1 MIKYLF
7 NKTRF
12 IVRYILVIFL
22 AFVIIESVSRG
33 FLWIVTKDLKVF
45 FYGFNK
51 DIKIDIFHLRKLDI
65 KLTDLYLINQ
75 STLKNKSNYK
85 KQVIVGENIKIWT
98 FGGSTTVG
106 KTCGKNASSWSE
118 ELVKL
123 NNNIEIHNFSH
134 NGIDSERSL
143 YELRQAILKKKVP
156 KIVIW
161 AHKFNEINVI
171 YQGLRSNKYKI
182 NRVFSE
188 QSKKKLN
195 LLFLKLDTTFKNNF
209 LSYKILDNFIISIS
223 RKIIR
228 NFGKERINKDLSN
241 EDYEYAS
248 INYKIH
254 VMEAIKL
261 SKENGIEK
269 FILLSLPSRHDYEKK
284 MKDLFFIH
292 YYKKVKELIKD
303 DYVNF
308 IDLSKHPNFANDN
321 ENFFCDEVH
330 KTLLGNSTVAEILN
344 EYF

>member
-12 IVRYILVIFL
+12 VVRYILIIFL

-33 FLWIVTKDLKVF
+33 FVMAVTKDFKVF
-45 FYGFNK
+45 LYGFNK

-75 STLKNKSNYK
+75 SMLKNKSNYK
-85 KQVIVGENIKIWT
+85 KQMITGEKIKIWT
-98 FGGSTTVG
+98 FGGSTSVG
-106 KTCGKNASSWSE
+106 KTCGKNASSWPD

-123 NNNIEIHNFSH
+123 NHNIEIDNFSL
-134 NGIDSERSL
+134 NGVDSERSL
-143 YELRQAILKKKVP
+143 YEFRQGILKKKVP

-171 YQGLRSNKYKI
+171 YQGLRANKYKI
-182 NRVFSE
+182 NHVFPN
-188 QSKKKLN
+188 QSKNKLN
-195 LLFLKLDTTFKNNF
+195 LLFLKLDVTFKDNF
-209 LSYKILDNFIISIS
+209 LSYKILDNFIISVS

-228 NFGKERINKDLSN
+228 NFEKERINKDLNN
-241 EDYEYAS
+241 EDFEYAS

-254 VMEAIKL
+254 VTEAIKL

-269 FILLSLPSRHDYEKK
+269 FILLSLPSRHDYEEK

-303 DYVNF
+303 DFVNF
-308 IDLSKHPNFANDN
+308 IDISNHSKFANDN

-344 EYF
+344 KYF